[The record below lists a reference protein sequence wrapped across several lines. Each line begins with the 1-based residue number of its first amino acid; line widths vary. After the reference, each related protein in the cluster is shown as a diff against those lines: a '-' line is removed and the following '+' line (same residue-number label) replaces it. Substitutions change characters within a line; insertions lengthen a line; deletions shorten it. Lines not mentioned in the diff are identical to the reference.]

1 MYLLTC
7 ILLDLTF
14 HLTFLALCMVCTF
27 KIGFSLPQCISK
39 FVNKTCAELKN
50 MDQRFKIHF
59 PFKGI
64 FCCHMHFVNNPP
76 ILPPLEGSEGVNPKT
91 QKYLVPKGFRA
102 RMKKN
107 VENYQWLA
115 HM

>member
-1 MYLLTC
+1 
-7 ILLDLTF
+7 
-14 HLTFLALCMVCTF
+14 MVCTF

-76 ILPPLEGSEGVNPKT
+76 ILLPLEGSEGVNPKT